1 LHRHAATLRCLFDA
15 IYVSNSRLAVDI
27 CVSARDAGAP
37 RVVVVRPAIC
47 GTTVDRQRRFSCH
60 CRWPDAYA
68 RQPVAE
74 PPNSRRG
81 VCCLSVP
88 VRPLHPVMYVAL
100 LHVRVRTPR
109 GRVGARA
116 RTAGGSRSR
125 GMSEILRLGALP
137 TRAMDAARSLSSRI
151 CRVEVR

>member
-116 RTAGGSRSR
+116 RTAGTLTRDER
-125 GMSEILRLGALP
+125 DFALGRFADP
-137 TRAMDAARSLSSRI
+137 SYGCGPFSFVSHLSG
-151 CRVEVR
+151 